1 MSGRALG
8 VRRVVALAAVALIG
22 AVAPADPGNAQGGGE
37 REGAGRARHLV
48 PDYDP
53 RQILPFAPGTLREAA
68 TAQLAA
74 PRVGAER
81 RWFALDTFRN
91 RLYLK
96 DFTLRRKGDHVEVW
110 VASDSDATSRNLR
123 VPRGDCRN
131 DERVR
136 IGKRRIRYLVR
147 QFDNNIFPK
156 ESRVFSRPPRRN
168 GSHASA
174 PRVSN
179 LPRGYFRGEGDNT
192 VVLIDNIRDENF
204 YDVDNAQNLGYIAG
218 FFSADLNELTDR
230 NIMTIDGFDWIHR
243 TGARPP
249 HDPAPGNPCES
260 SPARPFLY
268 EAVFAHEYQHLLHY
282 YEDRNERL
290 WADEGLS
297 MWAEHLTGYSDPSR
311 PIRVSSPSVA

>member
-68 TAQLAA
+68 TAQAAA

-123 VPRGDCRN
+123 FPRGDCRN

-136 IGKRRIRYLVR
+136 IGNRRIRYLVR

-218 FFSADLNELTDR
+218 FFSADLNELIEVLAFEFVDV
-230 NIMTIDGFDWIHR
+230 H
-243 TGARPP
+243 
-249 HDPAPGNPCES
+249 
-260 SPARPFLY
+260 
-268 EAVFAHEYQHLLHY
+268 
-282 YEDRNERL
+282 
-290 WADEGLS
+290 
-297 MWAEHLTGYSDPSR
+297 
-311 PIRVSSPSVA
+311 